1 MHKEVLQME
10 VTNNIIDTANSINSD
25 NNVETAKDMIASV
38 TESIAQIEQEAE
50 VMPLPTYSKPEELCA
65 DMLNSIKPVDFNGLS
80 DNPKGK
86 ANIDDKVVVCID
98 QLLECCEF
106 HNREITIREGGY
118 ILMYNG
124 KFWQL
129 LSTEEAKNFLGTVAE
144 KMGLSHTE
152 ANFFSSKEKLFKQ
165 LVSTSFQK
173 DQKKKHTSY
182 INFQNGTLVINHR
195 KNTTIFREHRAK
207 DGLKYCLSY
216 DYDPKADCP
225 KFKAFLDQMLPDEE
239 AQYLLMEHIGRPFVK
254 DEIPLEAILFLIG
267 DGLNGKSVI
276 YQIVRGLLG
285 EANVTNYS
293 LEDVTKNKNYCRAK
307 LNYKLLNYGSD
318 INDKLDIDV
327 FKKMASNEPI
337 PARDI
342 YRSAIEMKDYACQ
355 IYNTNVFLDTNIELT
370 DGFER
375 RINLI
380 LFLIK
385 VAKEKINIRLAEE
398 LAEEYSGIMN
408 LAVEGIKRL
417 MTNGK
422 FTECQAS
429 EKFKKEFFSEANPTT
444 DFLETKGYVVA
455 QTASI
460 TLQSLY
466 DEFKMHCEAN
476 CLQLLSCNMFSR
488 QLRRKNIRVEKDGS
502 RPRVVFIEKRSL
514 A

>member
-1 MHKEVLQME
+1 MHKEDLLME
-10 VTNNIIDTANSINSD
+10 ANNNITDTD
-25 NNVETAKDMIASV
+25 NNMEIAQDMIASV
-38 TESIAQIEQEAE
+38 TESIAQIEQEAK
-50 VMPLPTYSKPEELCA
+50 VKPLPTYSRPEDLCT
-65 DMLNSIKPVDFNGLS
+65 DMLSSIKPVDFNGLA

-86 ANIDDKVVVCID
+86 ASIDDKIVICID
-98 QLLECCEF
+98 ELLECCES
-106 HNREITIREGGY
+106 HNRAIIILEGGY

-129 LSTEEAKNFLGTVAE
+129 LSTEETKNFLGVVAE

-152 ANFFSSKEKLFKQ
+152 SNFFSSKEKLFKQ

-173 DQKKKHTSY
+173 EQKKKYTSY

-195 KNTTIFREHRAK
+195 KNTTTFREHKAT

-216 DYDPKADCP
+216 DYNPNADCP
-225 KFKAFLDQMLPDEE
+225 KFKAFLGEMLPDGE

-254 DEIPLEAILFLIG
+254 GEIPLEAILFLIG

-285 EANVTNYS
+285 EENVTNFS

-318 INDKLDIDV
+318 INDKLDVDV
-327 FKKMASNEPI
+327 FKKMASNEPV

-342 YRSAIEMKDYACQ
+342 YRSAIEMKDYATQ
-355 IYNTNVFLDTNIELT
+355 IYNTNVFLNTDIELT

-408 LAVEGIKRL
+408 LAIEGIKRL
-417 MTNGK
+417 MANGK

-429 EKFKKEFFSEANPTT
+429 EAFKKEFFSEANPTT
-444 DFLETKGYVVA
+444 DFLESKGYVAA

-466 DEFKMHCEAN
+466 AEFNMHCEVN
-476 CLQLLSCNMFSR
+476 CLQPLSCNMFSR